1 MTNNNSN
8 QKQDNLLN
16 IAKNVLP
23 GGTLGNPAPKN
34 LVIDKGLGS
43 HIWDIAGNE
52 YIDYLLGSGPMLL
65 GHSNP
70 KIVEAVKS
78 QVEKGST
85 FFALNENAILLAD
98 DAAPTVAASLQ
109 I

>member
-34 LVIDKGLGS
+34 LVID
-43 HIWDIAGNE
+43 
-52 YIDYLLGSGPMLL
+52 
-65 GHSNP
+65 
-70 KIVEAVKS
+70 
-78 QVEKGST
+78 
-85 FFALNENAILLAD
+85 
-98 DAAPTVAASLQ
+98 
-109 I
+109 